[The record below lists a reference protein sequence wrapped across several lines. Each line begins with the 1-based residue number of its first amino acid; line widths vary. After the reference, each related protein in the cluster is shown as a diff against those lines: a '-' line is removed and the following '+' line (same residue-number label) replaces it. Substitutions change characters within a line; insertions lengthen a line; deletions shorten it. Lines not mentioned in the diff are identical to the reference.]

1 MIVIVDFEAV
11 PFIFVLDAQSSPLHE
26 VVSDLQC
33 IVIAIRI
40 SEDYSSCV
48 SLEY

>member
-1 MIVIVDFEAV
+1 MIAIVDFEAV
-11 PFIFVLDAQSSPLHE
+11 PPQVSSDP
-26 VVSDLQC
+26 QC

-48 SLEY
+48 RLEY

>member
-1 MIVIVDFEAV
+1 MIARVDFEAV
-11 PFIFVLDAQSSPLHE
+11 PLIFVLDAQRSPLHE
-26 VVSDLQC
+26 VLSDPRC

-40 SEDYSSCV
+40 SKDYSSCV

>member
-1 MIVIVDFEAV
+1 MIAIVHFEAA
-11 PFIFVLDAQSSPLHE
+11 PLIFVLDAQRSPLHE
-26 VVSDLQC
+26 VLSDPQC

-48 SLEY
+48 GSEY